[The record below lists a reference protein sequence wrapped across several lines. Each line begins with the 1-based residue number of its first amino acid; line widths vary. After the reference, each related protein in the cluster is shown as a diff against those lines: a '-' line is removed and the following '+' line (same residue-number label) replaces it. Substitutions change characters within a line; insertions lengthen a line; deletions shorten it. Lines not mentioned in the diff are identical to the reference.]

1 MIHYVLRGTF
11 QVHYKITL
19 VDKIKTLDNK
29 IKANQAEHDLDQ
41 KTGIISAL
49 SSGEMEKYE

>member
-1 MIHYVLRGTF
+1 M
-11 QVHYKITL
+11 HYKITL

-41 KTGIISAL
+41 KTGKISTL